1 MCFQSCENTSYL
13 FSHFSEMRKE
23 YFDYKH
29 FMITTAGRLLCLLPA
44 VERLYR
50 RYVAAHAAM
59 SVLMIVQLYM
69 HGAAHLENN
78 FY

>member
-1 MCFQSCENTSYL
+1 MN
-13 FSHFSEMRKE
+13 
-23 YFDYKH
+23 
-29 FMITTAGRLLCLLPA
+29 TTAGRLVYLLPA

-59 SVLMIVQLYM
+59 SVLKANVLKM
-69 HGAAHLENN
+69 HGAARLEKN